1 VFYVDVS
8 GVVNLMINRNKLPF
22 KTAILCL
29 GLLTS
34 FCIIPYVSAV
44 PQSQATIIF
53 TANFPVIGAEDGYPK
68 LASLI
73 EQYRTGKQP
82 VFFLF
87 GGASIAPS
95 PLSAFDRGAHIIDLL
110 NSLEIDAMA
119 VAKREFSYFE
129 DELSLRAFEA
139 AFPIISSNLYDPV
152 TKDNMDGLV
161 SSAIIQK
168 GSIRIGVLAILDT
181 SVMEEY
187 LLKRVKV
194 LPPQQEVIKKAE
206 MLRQQGVDI
215 VVLLNSDPFDFINK
229 LLTEGVIDL
238 SLAFDANAD
247 YYPDPDL
254 YRHPR
259 NLLIAKQG
267 KVLAVNLDWQSGDL
281 LVDTQLIAL
290 SQYPDDQ
297 EMQQQVDGYTKQL
310 TRLLSEKIGVLET
323 PLDTTRPEVRKQE
336 NAFANFVAD
345 TLREYSQADVALIN
359 SGLIRGE
366 KTYEIQQVL
375 TRLDIATELPF
386 RTRINIVDVSGQQIL
401 DALENSFSMV
411 EQLKGRFPQIS
422 GMKVEYNS
430 SSEPGSRVVSISIAN
445 TKIDLQARYKLATTD
460 YLADGGDGYTMFNQ
474 DKSSAFTKTIRPLV
488 SDIVIDSIRSK
499 HSISPRIDARIVDVG
514 KPGTNN
520 L

>member
-1 VFYVDVS
+1 
-8 GVVNLMINRNKLPF
+8 MINRNKLPF
-22 KTAILCL
+22 KTAILCI
-29 GLLTS
+29 GLLTC
-34 FCIIPYVSAV
+34 FFITPNASAV
-44 PQSQATIIF
+44 PKSQATIIF
-53 TANFPVIGAEDGYPK
+53 TANFPVIGAENGFPK

-73 EQYRTGKQP
+73 KHYRQDSLP

-87 GGASIAPS
+87 GGASLAPS

-119 VAKREFSYFE
+119 AAKREFSYFE

-139 AFPIISSNLYDPV
+139 AFPIVSSNLYDPV
-152 TKDNMDGLV
+152 TKENMDGLV
-161 SSAIIQK
+161 SSVIIQK

-194 LPPQQEVIKKAE
+194 LDPQQEVIKKARV
-206 MLRQQGVDI
+206 LRDQDVDL
-215 VVLLNSDPFDFINK
+215 VVLLNSDPFDFINN

-238 SLAFDANAD
+238 CLAFDANAD
-247 YYPDPDL
+247 YYPDPDE

-259 NLLIAKQG
+259 SLLIAQQG
-267 KVLAVNLDWQSGDL
+267 KVLAVKLDWQSNQL
-281 LVDTQLIAL
+281 LIDTQLIAL
-290 SQYPDDQ
+290 SQYADDQ
-297 EMQQQVDGYTKQL
+297 EMKKQVDGYTKQL
-310 TRLLSEKIGVLET
+310 TRLLSEKIGILET
-323 PLDTTRPEVRKQE
+323 PLDTTRPEVRKRE

-345 TLREYSQADVALIN
+345 TLREYSHADVALIN

-366 KTYEIQQVL
+366 KTYDSQQVL

-386 RTRINIVDVSGQQIL
+386 RTRINIVEVSGQQIL

-422 GMKVEYNS
+422 GMRVKYNS
-430 SSEPGSRVVSISIAN
+430 RLAPGSRVVSVSIGN
-445 TKIDLQARYKLATTD
+445 TKIDLLAHYKLATTD

-474 DKSSAFTKTIRPLV
+474 EKTLDFTKTIRPLV

-499 HSISPRIDARIVDVG
+499 HRISPGIDDRIVDVG
-514 KPGTNN
+514 QPGLTSYE
-520 L
+520 